1 MSNSNRRRRR
11 PRPEGAPEPG
21 DYQAPKSAAQAE
33 AEGVET
39 VTVTWH
45 GVELEVPRDPQEWDA
60 YTVMMPL
67 SGTPPNILG
76 ALSGLLGPI
85 QIARMQ
91 RGYPDA
97 KMPQFFELWNQICKA
112 TGFGKA
118 GNS

>member
-45 GVELEVPRDPQEWDA
+45 GVELEVPADPQKWNP
-60 YTVMMPL
+60 YQVVLPL
-67 SGTPPNILG
+67 SSNNILG
-76 ALSGLLGPI
+76 GLSALLGPM
-85 QIARMQ
+85 QIIKMQ
-91 RGYPDA
+91 REYPGA
-97 KMPQFFELWNQICKA
+97 KVPEFFELFNMIAKA
-112 TGFGKA
+112 TGYGSA